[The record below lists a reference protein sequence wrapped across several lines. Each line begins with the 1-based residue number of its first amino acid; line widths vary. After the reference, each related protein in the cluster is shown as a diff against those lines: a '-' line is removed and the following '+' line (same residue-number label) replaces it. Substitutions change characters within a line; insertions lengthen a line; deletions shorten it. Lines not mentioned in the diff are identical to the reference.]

1 VVQSF
6 RLGTSPLNTASYKFA
21 MIYGGHLILCAFNLC
36 DVWIY
41 FMIGSI

>member
-21 MIYGGHLILCAFNLC
+21 VIYGGHLILCAFNLC
-36 DVWIY
+36 DDMY
-41 FMIGSI
+41 GSIL